1 MNEIEFLS
9 WVRGPGFQIATVIFV
24 AGIIIRLG
32 ETLLLGRKTNLAEAK
47 GSEMSSGMRTIASRM
62 LPPDKETFKRSTFTI
77 TAGYIFHIGLFVTIF
92 LFAPHVL
99 LIQDIIGVSWP
110 SLPSQIVDA
119 FTVVSIIALLAILIN
134 RMTNKVLRYLSG
146 PEDYIVWFVT
156 IAPLLTGYLAFHR
169 LGGSPVMMLALH
181 ILSVELLMVLFPF
194 TKLMH
199 TFTLFLARW
208 YNGAISGYRG
218 VES

>member
-32 ETLLLGRKTNLAEAK
+32 EILLLGRKANLAEAK

-99 LIQDIIGVSWP
+99 LIQDVVGIGWP

-146 PEDYIVWFVT
+146 PGDYIVWFVT